1 MNYHQAR
8 ARADIMK
15 ALGHPV
21 RILIVEALGRGERCV
36 CELNAL
42 ADIDQSNISRHLAML
57 KKAGIVADRREGMK
71 VFYRLLTPCVL
82 RTFDCAVEV
91 VRAEAKRRAEY
102 LMAV

>member
-1 MNYHQAR
+1 MNYRQAK

-21 RILIVEALGRGERCV
+21 RVLIVEALHRGERCV
-36 CELNAL
+36 CELNEL

-71 VFYRLLTPCVL
+71 VFYRLLTSCIL
-82 RTFDCAVEV
+82 QAFDCAVEV
-91 VRAEAKRRAEY
+91 VRAEAKRRNEY
-102 LMAV
+102 LKTV